1 MINVF
6 HKTLLQNEVD
16 FAYSTNILITSGV
29 LLKEFLKQVGL
40 SIYKE
45 RNTYKENWKE
55 MALGNITSNSYKTVF
70 KEHK

>member
-16 FAYSTNILITSGV
+16 LISTIAYSTNTIITSGV
-29 LLKEFLKQVGL
+29 LLKEFLKQVGI

-45 RNTYKENWKE
+45 RNTYKEN
-55 MALGNITSNSYKTVF
+55 
-70 KEHK
+70 